1 MYYLISRFEV
11 FIIALSMSGL
21 LQLGIAQIIKVPSD
35 HTTIQSALNSC
46 KAGDT
51 VLVSPGTYFENII
64 WPKVLSIYL
73 KSEKGSVS
81 TILDGGE
88 RNSVININVFVD
100 SLSTIDGF
108 TIQNGKAENG
118 GGIYCTSRGFR
129 LINNI
134 IKDNNAGDCGGGIAC
149 INNSNPFIY
158 NNEIFNNYADYKKEH
173 GGGGIYCYSSS
184 PWIESNKIYNN
195 KAYVGA
201 GIHCRISSSPTILNN
216 EIFNNDVYNSCSA
229 ICCNDRSNPL
239 IKDNLIKNN
248 RGAYAGGGIGCYN
261 NSSPVIDGNEI
272 IYNSAELYGGG
283 IDIWI
288 ESSPIIRNN
297 IIKFNSSTEGGGIRI
312 HRDCNPEIIDCI
324 ISNNVSSKDGGG
336 IYIHD
341 LCFPIIRNCSITDN
355 QAGQNGAGIFSN
367 HSTPKLKNLYIY
379 RNAAAQS
386 GGGFYFLFGDITF
399 ENVTISENKAQRGG
413 GIFFDNIRTLEFSN
427 KNFSSIYLNNAAYQG
442 DELYINAD
450 RSLAIK
456 LDTFTVK
463 YPNEIHIY
471 PLNMSDFSFI
481 NTRINQEDSD
491 LYVSGN
497 GNDSNSGVSSSKP
510 LRSLNLAIAKVLSSN
525 STLHS
530 INLLEGNYDF
540 HYLPPNI
547 SLTTDFQSDLVYS
560 GNNIVVV
567 SPVWKST
574 WALLLY
580 LLTLTGIVYTIWRI
594 QVRRIKIKHAYE
606 MSMFEAQKL
615 HEVDEMKSRFFANI
629 SHEFRTPLTLILGL
643 AKQTIE
649 RTKEVKTKEDAT
661 VVHRSANR
669 LHELVNQLLDLS
681 KLEAGSMK
689 LQTCEENIVPVI
701 KGLVLSFASFAER
714 KKICLKFQ
722 SEKENIEV
730 FIDRDKLE
738 KIVTNLLSNAFK
750 FTAEGGKVEVN
761 VKRTEDKVEIII
773 SDTGS
778 GIPRERLEKIFER
791 FYQVDDSHTRKQ
803 EGTGIGLALTKE
815 LVELHKGEIEVESED
830 GKGTTF
836 TVRLRLGKDH
846 LAAEEILEMKPEKE
860 VEIPTPFIEE
870 VSEVEKREEKP
881 EIEMIT
887 DTDKPL
893 LLIVEDNADVRNYIR
908 GYLENENRILEAV
921 DGKNGLEKATE
932 HIPDLVVSD
941 VMMPEMDGF
950 ELCKELKTDERT
962 SHIPIILLTAKS
974 SDQDKIDG
982 LETGADD
989 YIMKPFDS
997 KELQVRIKNLIEQRK
1012 KLREIFS
1019 REAEIPIKKG
1029 KYSQVDEQFL
1039 RNTMDIIHSHITE
1052 PEFSLEDFGKE
1063 IGMSRMQLHRKIK
1076 ALTDYSPHQFIRF
1089 IRLKK
1094 AAELLNKGTG
1104 NVTEIA
1110 YDVGF
1115 NSLSHFAK
1123 AFREQFGKSPSEF
1136 NQIN

>member
-1 MYYLISRFEV
+1 MYYLISRFGV
-11 FIIALSMSGL
+11 FIMALSMSGL

-64 WPKVLSIYL
+64 WPKALSIYL

-118 GGIYCTSRGFR
+118 GGIYCTSREFR
-129 LINNI
+129 IVNNI
-134 IKDNNAGDCGGGIAC
+134 IKDNYAGDCGGGIAC

-158 NNEIFNNYADYKKEH
+158 NNEIFNNFADYKKEH

-379 RNAAAQS
+379 RNGAAQS

-450 RSLAIK
+450 RSLTIK

-547 SLTTDFQSDLVYS
+547 SLTTDFQSDMVYS

-574 WALLLY
+574 GALLLY

-606 MSMFEAQKL
+606 MSMFETQKL
-615 HEVDEMKSRFFANI
+615 HEVDEMKSRFFENI

-643 AKQTIE
+643 AKKTIE
-649 RTKEVKTKEDAT
+649 RTKEQKTKKEAEI
-661 VVHRSANR
+661 VQRNANR
-669 LHELVNQLLDLS
+669 LHALVDQLLDLS
-681 KLEAGSMK
+681 KLEAGSMN
-689 LQTCEENIVPVI
+689 LQTYKENIVPLL
-701 KGLVLSFASFAER
+701 KGLVLSFTSFAER
-714 KKICLKFQ
+714 KKIKLNFD
-722 SEKENIEV
+722 SEEDNIEI

-738 KIVTNLLSNAFK
+738 KIMTNLISNAFK
-750 FTAEGGKVEVN
+750 FTAEKGRIDVRTYCEEKNLNIEV
-761 VKRTEDKVEIII
+761 
-773 SDTGS
+773 SDTGM
-778 GIPRERLEKIFER
+778 GISKEKLNKIFDR
-791 FYQVDDSHTRKQ
+791 FYMVDATHTRSE

-815 LVELHKGEIEVESED
+815 LVELHKGKIFVDSVE

-836 TVRLRLGKDH
+836 RVELPLDSEH
-846 LAAEEILEMKPEKE
+846 LSAEQMLETRIEKE
-860 VEIPTPFIEE
+860 
-870 VSEVEKREEKP
+870 
-881 EIEMIT
+881 EMISEPKVEELFEKKGDDDKIGIDLIT
-887 DTDKPL
+887 EKEKPL
-893 LLIVEDNADVRNYIR
+893 LLIVEDNEDVRKYIR
-908 GYLENENRILEAV
+908 GDLENTNRIFEAV
-921 DGKNGLEKATE
+921 NGKDGVEKAFE
-932 HIPDLVVSD
+932 FIPDLIISD
-941 VMMPEMDGF
+941 VMMPELDGF
-950 ELCKELKTDERT
+950 ELCEKLKTDEKT
-962 SHIPIILLTAKS
+962 SHIPIILLTAKA
-974 SDQDKIDG
+974 SDKDKIEG
-982 LETGADD
+982 LEIGADD
-989 YIMKPFDS
+989 YIMKPFDLNLL
-997 KELQVRIKNLIEQRK
+997 KVRIKNLIEQRI
-1012 KLREIFS
+1012 KLRKRYTE
-1019 REAEIPIKKG
+1019 EAAIPFKKG
-1029 KYSQVDEQFL
+1029 KLSQLDEKFL
-1039 RNTMDIIHSHITE
+1039 RKVMVTIEAHISD
-1052 PEFSLEDFGKE
+1052 PEFTLEDFSKE
-1063 IGMSRMQLHRKIK
+1063 IGMSRMQLHRKMR
-1076 ALTDYSPHQFIRF
+1076 ALTNQSPHHFIRF
-1089 IRLKK
+1089 IRLRK
-1094 AAELLNKGTG
+1094 AAKMLSEGSG

-1123 AFREQFGKSPSEF
+1123 AFKEQYGKLPSEF
-1136 NQIN
+1136 NKI